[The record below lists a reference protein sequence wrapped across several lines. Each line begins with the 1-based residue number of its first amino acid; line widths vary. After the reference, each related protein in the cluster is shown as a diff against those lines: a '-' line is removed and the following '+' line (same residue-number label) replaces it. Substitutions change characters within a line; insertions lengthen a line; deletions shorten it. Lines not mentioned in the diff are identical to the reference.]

1 MEGITEVFT
10 AFLPRTTVVETG
22 DNGKVSTK
30 KSFSAGGLVAMV
42 AYLVIGAGIGA
53 II

>member
-10 AFLPRTTVVETG
+10 AFLPRTTIVET
-22 DNGKVSTK
+22 DNDGTVSTK

-42 AYLVIGAGIGA
+42 AYLVIGVGIGA
-53 II
+53 VL